1 MAVYTILITYTGY
14 KPAAGKTVDEY
25 RALDAEDES
34 LARWKAS
41 LGLGS
46 ASGGDTTMPKVA
58 LCFHALLTTAFTL
71 SFTQLSV
78 LSLELTS
85 PTLPA
90 GKSII
95 LDFSTEA
102 KRKSNEDNPVQV
114 KEGAAYK

>member
-25 RALDAEDES
+25 RNLDAEDES

-41 LGLGS
+41 LGLDAAS
-46 ASGGDTTMPKVA
+46 AGDAMMPKVA
-58 LCFHALLTTAFTL
+58 LCFHALLTAFTL

-85 PTLPA
+85 PSLPE
-90 GKSII
+90 GRSII

-102 KRKSNEDNPVQV
+102 KRKYHEDNPVQV